1 MDNFF
6 PFKIGLPYDLIPR
19 FREIDNES
27 WYEAD
32 LEITS
37 PSTGV
42 IKVYGMFDN
51 VWGGRG
57 CWRRDVPIDGIAAHT
72 DEPIKLRAI
81 ALAQAIVEE
90 EDRRAIH
97 ARVCAHA
104 KAILATLPTA

>member
-1 MDNFF
+1 MENFF

-57 CWRRDVPIDGIAAHT
+57 QWKRDVPIDGIEEFTREA
-72 DEPIKLRAI
+72 IQRRAEI
-81 ALAQAIVEE
+81 LAECLVEE
-90 EDRRAIH
+90 EDRRALN
-97 ARVCAHA
+97 ARIAAH
-104 KAILATLPTA
+104 KSAILSTLPTA